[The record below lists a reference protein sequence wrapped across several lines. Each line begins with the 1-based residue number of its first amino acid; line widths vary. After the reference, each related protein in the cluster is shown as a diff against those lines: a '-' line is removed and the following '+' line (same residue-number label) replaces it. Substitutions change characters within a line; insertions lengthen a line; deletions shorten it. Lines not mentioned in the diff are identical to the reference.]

1 MSIDFNYIIGL
12 IKLPSDQHSSLLR
25 TILELNYNGCETI
38 NIKLYRDAT
47 VPEQSA
53 KEWEWLEHKYLAYS
67 KTSTDYIKQIQRH
80 LISIEKAIK
89 NLPLNSSPNMAAL
102 RYLKKEMD
110 LDSFNRDLQFS
121 YKAIQN
127 AGKNF
132 TPYFES
138 LLKSQLVKEWYFN
151 KTNLS
156 WEASTVNNSR
166 AFKSYLSI
174 SFANDLNSKI
184 VEVKIAIYL
193 GHRMSRNYDTFW
205 KSHKGKWICISQHIS
220 RLS

>member
-1 MSIDFNYIIGL
+1 
-12 IKLPSDQHSSLLR
+12 
-25 TILELNYNGCETI
+25 
-38 NIKLYRDAT
+38 
-47 VPEQSA
+47 
-53 KEWEWLEHKYLAYS
+53 
-67 KTSTDYIKQIQRH
+67 
-80 LISIEKAIK
+80 
-89 NLPLNSSPNMAAL
+89 MAAL

-132 TPYFES
+132 TPYFEN
-138 LLKSQLVKEWYFN
+138 LLKSQLVEEWYFN

-174 SFANDLNSKI
+174 SFADDLNDKI

-193 GHRMSRNYDTFW
+193 GHQMCRNYDTFW